1 METGPTGV
9 ASSKVNLV
17 SRCCF
22 HCFQVSLV
30 PKITQILHK
39 NVPDT
44 FLTCYRHVSIK
55 YLFYRNGLVSSKK
68 SVSILA
74 VSK

>member
-1 METGPTGV
+1 MGSLVAMETGPTGV

-17 SRCCF
+17 SRCGF

-44 FLTCYRHVSIK
+44 FLTCY
-55 YLFYRNGLVSSKK
+55 
-68 SVSILA
+68 
-74 VSK
+74 